1 MYRLFLYYQWFFQN
15 IEKGWRNF
23 LEIRLFPQ
31 FLKMTKIKNILS
43 PAFFNILKEPLVV
56 QKQTIHQQ
64 KAHDLSY
71 LELKEQGRGTIR
83 RVPRPLAAKAYGNK
97 TAAKKFV

>member
-1 MYRLFLYYQWFFQN
+1 
-15 IEKGWRNF
+15 
-23 LEIRLFPQ
+23 
-31 FLKMTKIKNILS
+31 MTKIIKTF
-43 PAFFNILKEPLVV
+43 PPVFFSILKEPLLV
-56 QKQTIHQQ
+56 QKQRIHQQ